1 MLQGYVFLVSKNG
14 FFRHGLKQALAG
26 GTLTFAGEEISADA
40 ALGFLQSTHQTI
52 DLIVVDADALDGS
65 VSLKAISD
73 QYPQISIVML
83 SADQS
88 STARAQAA
96 EFKAKAL
103 LPNTISAEA

>member
-83 SADQS
+83 SAAS
-88 STARAQAA
+88 EPERIVAAVRAGHHTP
-96 EFKAKAL
+96 AL
-103 LPNTISAEA
+103 QEAMVS